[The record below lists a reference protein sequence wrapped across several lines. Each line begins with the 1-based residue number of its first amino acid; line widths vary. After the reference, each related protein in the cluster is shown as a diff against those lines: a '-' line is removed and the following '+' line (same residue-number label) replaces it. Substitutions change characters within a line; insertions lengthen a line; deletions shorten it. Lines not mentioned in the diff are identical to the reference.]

1 MSDSVQAEL
10 TRMRI
15 ILENLECRL
24 EAGEFDPEGLAEFK
38 SAVDEIRL
46 RVWGLLTAA
55 GTTDPRG
62 TAERFRLK
70 RTADVCRELAHELAT
85 GRLGADHPEWPEVQ
99 QTASQLTA
107 AITEHTGRA
116 A

>member
-15 ILENLECRL
+15 ILENLEARL
-24 EAGEFDPEGLAEFK
+24 ESGEFDPEGLREFK
-38 SAVDEIRL
+38 SAVDDIRL

-55 GTTDPRG
+55 GTPDPRDA
-62 TAERFRLK
+62 TERFRLT
-70 RTADVCRELAHELAT
+70 RTAELCRGLTHELAA
-85 GRLGADHPEWPEVQ
+85 GRLRATHPEWPEVQ
-99 QTASQLTA
+99 QTATQLTA
-107 AITEHTGRA
+107 AIAAHTGRA

>member
-1 MSDSVQAEL
+1 MAASVQEEL

-15 ILENLECRL
+15 ILQDL
-24 EAGEFDPEGLAEFK
+24 EARLDAGEVPPEGLPEFK
-38 SAVDEIRL
+38 STVDEIRL

-55 GTTDPRG
+55 GTEAPRE
-62 TAERFRLK
+62 AVERFRL
-70 RTADVCRELAHELAT
+70 RRAAEFCRALAKELSTGHLSAGHE
-85 GRLGADHPEWPEVQ
+85 EWAEVQ
-99 QTASQLTA
+99 HTVTNLSA